1 MAVSAAPGLGRAPAT
16 GSAALTRHAEMLF
29 RPAGYGLHED
39 MSRRRRPYR
48 FPPGHSYPLPS
59 MPVADSHDLT
69 PEQRRATA
77 ALLRQTVAPVAGLA
91 RRFTRHGHELALVG
105 GSVRDVFLG
114 RSHVDLDLTTDAR
127 PEQVLKL
134 AEGWADAVWEIGID
148 FGTVGLR
155 KGSTICEIT
164 TYRSE
169 SYRYDSRKPKVDYGT
184 SLIDDLSRRDFTVN
198 AMAARLPSLEL
209 ADPFGGL
216 GDLRDR
222 VLRTPGRPQDSFTDD
237 PLRILRAARFT
248 AQLDFTVT
256 AGVREAMTALAPRLA
271 VVSAERIRD
280 ELTKLM
286 LAPGHGPVRGIELL
300 VDTGVAD
307 QVLPEIP
314 RLRLEVDEHF
324 RHKDVYQHSL
334 TVLGQAI
341 ALEARYGLDADLRL
355 RLAALLHDI
364 GKPKTRR
371 LLPGD
376 RVAFHHHE
384 VVGASMARARLSQLR
399 FPKDVVNDVAS
410 LVALHLRFH
419 GYNEGGWTDSA
430 VRRYVRDAG
439 PLLTRLHA
447 LTRADCTTRN
457 RQKAARLARA
467 YDDLE
472 ERITLLAEQEELDK
486 IRPDLDGNQIMEIL
500 GVPPGPVV
508 GKARQYLL
516 ELRLEHGPLGTER
529 AAQALRRWAGA
540 EGLPTGP
547 ADGSSLPGGRGGR
560 PAGDGPAEDDPASGG
575 AAAGGTA
582 GDGPAA
588 VGPAGD
594 DPAGD
599 DPAGDGPAG
608 DDPAG
613 DDPAGDESAGSGPA
627 SSS

>member
-1 MAVSAAPGLGRAPAT
+1 
-16 GSAALTRHAEMLF
+16 
-29 RPAGYGLHED
+29 
-39 MSRRRRPYR
+39 
-48 FPPGHSYPLPS
+48 
-59 MPVADSHDLT
+59 
-69 PEQRRATA
+69 
-77 ALLRQTVAPVAGLA
+77 VAGLA
-91 RRFTRHGHELALVG
+91 QRFARQGHELALVG

-114 RSHVDLDLTTDAR
+114 RGHGDLDLTTDAR

-169 SYRYDSRKPKVDYGT
+169 SYRYDSRKPKVEYGT
-184 SLIDDLSRRDFTVN
+184 SLQDDLSRRDFTVN

-216 GDLRDR
+216 ADLNGK
-222 VLRTPGRPQDSFTDD
+222 VLRTPGRPQDSLTDD
-237 PLRILRAARFT
+237 PLRIMRAARFT

-286 LAPGHGPVRGIELL
+286 LAPGRGPVRGIELL

-307 QVLPEIP
+307 QVLPEVP

-334 TVLGQAI
+334 TVLERAI
-341 ALEARYGLDADLRL
+341 ALEPRYGLEADLRL

-371 LLPGD
+371 LLPDG

-384 VVGASMARARLSQLR
+384 VVGAAMARARLSQLR
-399 FPKDVVNDVAS
+399 FPASVVNDVAT
-410 LVALHLRFH
+410 LIALHLRFH
-419 GYNEGGWTDSA
+419 GYNDGGWTDSA

-467 YDDLE
+467 YDNLE
-472 ERITLLAEQEELDK
+472 ERIAFLAEREELEK

-500 GVPPGPVV
+500 GVRRARWSARRTGTCWSCVWSRGRWGSSGPFRSCGAGRRPRGCRPGAAHRSARAGGV
-508 GKARQYLL
+508 GPARRPHRGQ
-516 ELRLEHGPLGTER
+516 R
-529 AAQALRRWAGA
+529 AQASGAGTRREPPAR
-540 EGLPTGP
+540 PRRSGP
-547 ADGSSLPGGRGGR
+547 AGKTRGGR
-560 PAGDGPAEDDPASGG
+560 PGRRSPGRGRPGGRCLGGRPGGRHPARGRPGQQFL
-575 AAAGGTA
+575 TA
-582 GDGPAA
+582 DRP
-588 VGPAGD
+588 
-594 DPAGD
+594 
-599 DPAGDGPAG
+599 
-608 DDPAG
+608 
-613 DDPAGDESAGSGPA
+613 
-627 SSS
+627 

>member
-1 MAVSAAPGLGRAPAT
+1 
-16 GSAALTRHAEMLF
+16 
-29 RPAGYGLHED
+29 
-39 MSRRRRPYR
+39 
-48 FPPGHSYPLPS
+48 
-59 MPVADSHDLT
+59 MPVPDSHDLT
-69 PEQRRATA
+69 PEQRRAAA
-77 ALLRQTVAPVAGLA
+77 ALLGEIAAPVAGLA
-91 RRFTRHGHELALVG
+91 RRFTRQGHELALVG

-114 RSHVDLDLTTDAR
+114 RGHGDLDLTTDAR

-155 KGSTICEIT
+155 RGSTICEIT

-184 SLIDDLSRRDFTVN
+184 SLTDDLSRRDFTVN

-216 GDLRDR
+216 ADLRAKL
-222 VLRTPGRPQDSFTDD
+222 LRTPGRAEDSFTDD

-286 LAPGHGPVRGIELL
+286 LAPGLGPVRGIALL

-307 QVLPEIP
+307 QVLPEVP

-334 TVLGQAI
+334 TVLEQAI
-341 ALEARYGLDADLRL
+341 ALEPRYGLEADLRL

-371 LLPGD
+371 LLPDG

-399 FPKDVVNDVAS
+399 FPKDVVNDVAT

-472 ERITLLAEQEELDK
+472 ERITVLSEQEELEK

-500 GVPPGPVV
+500 GVRPGPVV
-508 GKARQYLL
+508 GQAYRYLL
-516 ELRLEHGPLGTER
+516 DLRMEQGPLGTER
-529 AAQALRRWAGA
+529 AAQALRRWAEA

-547 ADGSSLPGGRGGR
+547 ADGSSLPEGRGGR
-560 PAGDGPAEDDPASGG
+560 PAGDGPAGDDPASGG

-588 VGPAGD
+588 AG
-594 DPAGD
+594 
-599 DPAGDGPAG
+599 
-608 DDPAG
+608 PAG

>member
-1 MAVSAAPGLGRAPAT
+1 
-16 GSAALTRHAEMLF
+16 
-29 RPAGYGLHED
+29 
-39 MSRRRRPYR
+39 
-48 FPPGHSYPLPS
+48 
-59 MPVADSHDLT
+59 MPVPDSHDLT
-69 PEQRRATA
+69 PEQRRAAA
-77 ALLRQTVAPVAGLA
+77 ALLREIAAPVAGLA

-114 RSHVDLDLTTDAR
+114 RGHGDLDLTTDAR

-184 SLIDDLSRRDFTVN
+184 SLDDDLSRRDFTVN

-216 GDLRDR
+216 ADLRGK
-222 VLRTPGRPQDSFTDD
+222 VLRTPGRAQDSFTDD

-256 AGVREAMTALAPRLA
+256 ADVREAMTALAPRLA

-286 LAPGHGPVRGIELL
+286 LAPGNGPVRGIALL

-307 QVLPEIP
+307 QVLPEVP
-314 RLRLEVDEHF
+314 RLRLEADEHF

-334 TVLGQAI
+334 TVLERAI
-341 ALEARYGLDADLRL
+341 ALEPRYGLEADLRL

-371 LLPGD
+371 LLPDG

-384 VVGASMARARLSQLR
+384 AVGASMARARLSQLR
-399 FPKDVVNDVAS
+399 FPKDVVNDVAT
-410 LVALHLRFH
+410 LVARHLRFH

-430 VRRYVRDAG
+430 VRRYVHDAG

-457 RQKAARLARA
+457 RQKAARLASA

-472 ERITLLAEQEELDK
+472 ERITVLAEQEELEK

-500 GVPPGPVV
+500 GVRPGPVV
-508 GKARQYLL
+508 GQARRYLL
-516 ELRLEHGPLGTER
+516 GLRMEQGPLGTER
-529 AAQALRRWAGA
+529 AVQELRRWAEAG
-540 EGLPTGP
+540 GLPP
-547 ADGSSLPGGRGGR
+547 
-560 PAGDGPAEDDPASGG
+560 SGG
-575 AAAGGTA
+575 ATASDRSVGGE
-582 GDGPAA
+582 
-588 VGPAGD
+588 
-594 DPAGD
+594 
-599 DPAGDGPAG
+599 DPAGDGPEGAG
-608 DDPAG
+608 PTEDGPAGGGAERAGPAG
-613 DDPAGDESAGSGPA
+613 DGPDGDGPDGDGPAGEDSAEDGPA

>member
-1 MAVSAAPGLGRAPAT
+1 
-16 GSAALTRHAEMLF
+16 
-29 RPAGYGLHED
+29 
-39 MSRRRRPYR
+39 
-48 FPPGHSYPLPS
+48 
-59 MPVADSHDLT
+59 MPVPDSHDLT
-69 PEQRRATA
+69 PEQRRAAA
-77 ALLRQTVAPVAGLA
+77 ALLGEIAAPVAGLA
-91 RRFTRHGHELALVG
+91 RRFTRQGHELALVG

-114 RSHVDLDLTTDAR
+114 RGHGDLDLTTDAR

-155 KGSTICEIT
+155 RGSTICEIT

-184 SLIDDLSRRDFTVN
+184 SLTDDLSRRDFTVN

-216 GDLRDR
+216 ADLRAKL
-222 VLRTPGRPQDSFTDD
+222 LRTPGRAEDSFTDD

-286 LAPGHGPVRGIELL
+286 LAPGLGPVRGIALL

-307 QVLPEIP
+307 QVLPEVP
-314 RLRLEVDEHF
+314 RLRLEADEHF

-334 TVLGQAI
+334 TVLEQAI
-341 ALEARYGLDADLRL
+341 ALEPRYGLEADLRL

-371 LLPGD
+371 LLPDG

-399 FPKDVVNDVAS
+399 FPKDVVNDVAT

-472 ERITLLAEQEELDK
+472 ERITVLSEQEELEK

-500 GVPPGPVV
+500 GVRPGPVV
-508 GKARQYLL
+508 GDAYRYLL
-516 ELRLEHGPLGTER
+516 DLRMERGPLGTER
-529 AAQALRRWAGA
+529 AAQELRRWAEA
-540 EGLPTGP
+540 EGLSTGP
-547 ADGSSLPGGRGGR
+547 ADGSSPPGGRGGR
-560 PAGDGPAEDDPASGG
+560 PAGDGPAGDEPAPGG

-588 VGPAGD
+588 GGPAGD
-594 DPAGD
+594 DPAGE
-599 DPAGDGPAG
+599 
-608 DDPAG
+608 
-613 DDPAGDESAGSGPA
+613 ESAGSGPA

>member
-1 MAVSAAPGLGRAPAT
+1 
-16 GSAALTRHAEMLF
+16 
-29 RPAGYGLHED
+29 
-39 MSRRRRPYR
+39 
-48 FPPGHSYPLPS
+48 
-59 MPVADSHDLT
+59 MPVPDSHDLT
-69 PEQRRATA
+69 PEQRRAAA
-77 ALLRQTVAPVAGLA
+77 ALLGEIAAPVAGLA
-91 RRFTRHGHELALVG
+91 RRFTRQGHELALVG

-114 RSHVDLDLTTDAR
+114 RGHGDLDLTTDAR

-155 KGSTICEIT
+155 RGSTICEIT

-184 SLIDDLSRRDFTVN
+184 SLDDDLSRRDFTVN

-216 GDLRDR
+216 ADLRAKL
-222 VLRTPGRPQDSFTDD
+222 LRTPGRAQDSFTDD

-286 LAPGHGPVRGIELL
+286 LAPGLGPVRGIALL

-307 QVLPEIP
+307 QVLPEVP
-314 RLRLEVDEHF
+314 RLRLEADEHF

-334 TVLGQAI
+334 TVLEQAI
-341 ALEARYGLDADLRL
+341 ALEPRYGLEADLRL

-371 LLPGD
+371 LLPDG

-399 FPKDVVNDVAS
+399 FPKDVVNDVAT

-472 ERITLLAEQEELDK
+472 ERITVLSEQEELEK

-500 GVPPGPVV
+500 GVRSGPVV
-508 GKARQYLL
+508 GDAYRYLL
-516 ELRLEHGPLGTER
+516 DLRMERGPLGTER
-529 AAQALRRWAGA
+529 AAQELRRWAEA
-540 EGLPTGP
+540 EGLSTGP
-547 ADGSSLPGGRGGR
+547 ADGSSPPGGRGGR
-560 PAGDGPAEDDPASGG
+560 PAGDGPAGDEPAPGG

-588 VGPAGD
+588 GGPAGD
-594 DPAGD
+594 DPAGE
-599 DPAGDGPAG
+599 
-608 DDPAG
+608 
-613 DDPAGDESAGSGPA
+613 ESAGSGPA

>member
-1 MAVSAAPGLGRAPAT
+1 
-16 GSAALTRHAEMLF
+16 
-29 RPAGYGLHED
+29 
-39 MSRRRRPYR
+39 
-48 FPPGHSYPLPS
+48 
-59 MPVADSHDLT
+59 MPVPDSHDLT
-69 PEQRRATA
+69 PEQRRAAA

-91 RRFTRHGHELALVG
+91 RQFARHNHELALVG

-114 RSHVDLDLTTDAR
+114 RDHVDLDLTTDAR

-169 SYRYDSRKPKVDYGT
+169 SYRYDSRKPKVEYGT

-216 GDLRDR
+216 ADLRDK
-222 VLRTPGRPQDSFTDD
+222 VLRTPGQPEDSFTDD

-256 AGVREAMTALAPRLA
+256 ADVREAMTALAPRLA
-271 VVSAERIRD
+271 VVSAERIKD

-286 LAPGHGPVRGIELL
+286 LAPGDGPVRGIELL

-334 TVLGQAI
+334 TVLEQAI
-341 ALEARYGLDADLRL
+341 ALEARYGLEADLRL

-371 LLPGD
+371 LLPGG
-376 RVAFHHHE
+376 RVGFHHHE

-399 FPKDVVNDVAS
+399 FPKDVVNDVAT

-472 ERITLLAEQEELDK
+472 ERIALLSEQEELEK

-508 GKARQYLL
+508 GKAYQYLL
-516 ELRLEHGPLGTER
+516 ELRMEHGPLGTER
-529 AAQALRRWAGA
+529 AAQALRRWAEA
-540 EGLPTGP
+540 EGLSAGGATASGRSPGGGTPPDRSAGGEDP
-547 ADGSSLPGGRGGR
+547 AADG
-560 PAGDGPAEDDPASGG
+560 AEEAGPAEDGPEGGG
-575 AAAGGTA
+575 AEGA
-582 GDGPAA
+582 GPA
-588 VGPAGD
+588 
-594 DPAGD
+594 
-599 DPAGDGPAG
+599 
-608 DDPAG
+608 
-613 DDPAGDESAGSGPA
+613 
-627 SSS
+627 

>member
-1 MAVSAAPGLGRAPAT
+1 
-16 GSAALTRHAEMLF
+16 
-29 RPAGYGLHED
+29 
-39 MSRRRRPYR
+39 
-48 FPPGHSYPLPS
+48 
-59 MPVADSHDLT
+59 MPVPDSHDLT
-69 PEQRRATA
+69 PEQRRAAA
-77 ALLRQTVAPVAGLA
+77 ALLRDTAAPVAGLA
-91 RRFTRHGHELALVG
+91 RLFTRQGHELALVG

-114 RSHVDLDLTTDAR
+114 RGHGDLDLTTDAR
-127 PEQVLKL
+127 PGQVLKL

-169 SYRYDSRKPKVDYGT
+169 SYRYDSRKPKVEYGT
-184 SLIDDLSRRDFTVN
+184 SLEDDLSRRDFTVN

-216 GDLRDR
+216 ADLKDQ
-222 VLRTPGRPQDSFTDD
+222 VLRTPGRPQDSFADD
-237 PLRILRAARFT
+237 PLRIMRAARFT
-248 AQLDFTVT
+248 AQLGFTVT
-256 AGVREAMTALAPRLA
+256 AGVREAMAALTPRLA

-286 LAPGHGPVRGIELL
+286 LAPGRGPVRGIELL

-334 TVLGQAI
+334 TVLEQAI
-341 ALEARYGLDADLRL
+341 ALEPRYGLDGDLRL

-371 LLPGD
+371 LLPDG

-384 VVGASMARARLSQLR
+384 VVGAAMARARLSQLR
-399 FPKDVVNDVAS
+399 FPVGVVGDVAT
-410 LVALHLRFH
+410 LIALHLRFH
-419 GYNEGGWTDSA
+419 GYNDGGWTDSA

-467 YDDLE
+467 YDNLE
-472 ERITLLAEQEELDK
+472 ERIAFLAEREELEK

-500 GVPPGPVV
+500 GVRPGPVV
-508 GKARQYLL
+508 GQAYRYLL
-516 ELRLEHGPLGTER
+516 ELRMEQGPLGTER
-529 AAQALRRWAGA
+529 AVQELRRWAEA
-540 EGLPTGP
+540 EGLPAGG
-547 ADGSSLPGGRGGR
+547 GSPPGARGGRGAGPAASPGPAGQASGAGPAGHPSPASGGAPGR
-560 PAGDGPAEDDPASGG
+560 EDPAAGAPAGDAPAGDGPARDA
-575 AAAGGTA
+575 
-582 GDGPAA
+582 
-588 VGPAGD
+588 
-594 DPAGD
+594 
-599 DPAGDGPAG
+599 PAGDGPAG
-608 DDPAG
+608 D
-613 DDPAGDESAGSGPA
+613 GPA